1 MFQKLLDEWSL
12 TTKEYNFIE
21 FSELA
26 LNFISSYYRGY
37 IQSTLLK
44 SKGGIQIC
52 RKIHTHKY
60 TPVTNSKDKI
70 HCMQHFLKF
79 FSGSSFFS
87 LISAKG

>member
-37 IQSTLLK
+37 IQRTLLK
-44 SKGGIQIC
+44 SKGSI
-52 RKIHTHKY
+52 
-60 TPVTNSKDKI
+60 
-70 HCMQHFLKF
+70 
-79 FSGSSFFS
+79 
-87 LISAKG
+87 